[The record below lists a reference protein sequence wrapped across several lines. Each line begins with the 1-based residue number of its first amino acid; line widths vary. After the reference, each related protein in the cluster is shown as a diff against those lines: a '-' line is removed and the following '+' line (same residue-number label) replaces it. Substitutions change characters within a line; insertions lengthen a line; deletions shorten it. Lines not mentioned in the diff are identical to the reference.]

1 MNPPLAVSEKIIDR
15 NINLMKSAAL
25 FLCFFADGMSNAIVG
40 PTLLD
45 LQTQT
50 ATSVKEISLILPSR
64 SIGQGV
70 GALACEYKKYTR
82 NEEYVF

>member
-1 MNPPLAVSEKIIDR
+1 MDQSTSDLV
-15 NINLMKSAAL
+15 KSKSGNMWKTIAL
-25 FLCFFADGMSNAIVG
+25 SFCFLADGMNNAIVG

-50 ATSVKEISLILPSR
+50 GSHLKEISLILPFR

-70 GALACEYKKYTR
+70 GALAGKIEFVY
-82 NEEYVF
+82 